1 MHNSLTHLERRKI
14 NTREG
19 KKNPAHK
26 KMSGGTL
33 VLELH
38 PIFACFM
45 HLAPNYVHSFIRPN
59 N

>member
-1 MHNSLTHLERRKI
+1 MTHLETRKI
-14 NTREG
+14 NARDG
-19 KKNPAHK
+19 KKIPLIK

-38 PIFACFM
+38 PIYACFM
-45 HLAPNYVHSFIRPN
+45 HLAPNYVNSFIRPN